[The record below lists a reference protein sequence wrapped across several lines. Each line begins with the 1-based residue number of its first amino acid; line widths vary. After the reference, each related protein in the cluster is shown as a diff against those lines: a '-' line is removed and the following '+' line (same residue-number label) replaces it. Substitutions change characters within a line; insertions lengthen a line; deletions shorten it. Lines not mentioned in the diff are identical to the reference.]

1 MPLNSHLSTSTQI
14 ILVWR
19 KGSTPTNTF
28 YFFSDRTQPNVF
40 FRKEYHAPRVLRK
53 FHRNRISESKVLCH
67 FMRLPPSLRLG
78 GNFICI
84 PVEWR
89 TSSICYDSTYYFSHF
104 TQITYEVTVSLAI
117 SVPGR
122 LTFFCYFLM
131 KNINKV
137 VCFTCNLIG
146 MWGNFFLSLRFH
158 DFSNIVSYKR
168 RFK

>member
-28 YFFSDRTQPNVF
+28 YFFSDRTQPRVFFRKEYHAPRVLRKFHRNRISESKVLCLSTLMSTQIILVWRKGSTPTNTFYFFSDRTQPRVF

-84 PVEWR
+84 PVE
-89 TSSICYDSTYYFSHF
+89 SFKP
-104 TQITYEVTVSLAI
+104 Q
-117 SVPGR
+117 
-122 LTFFCYFLM
+122 
-131 KNINKV
+131 
-137 VCFTCNLIG
+137 
-146 MWGNFFLSLRFH
+146 
-158 DFSNIVSYKR
+158 KR
-168 RFK
+168 